1 MSGFF
6 DYLYTVFTRIWN
18 YITWVFDFLND
29 SIDFVSNSF
38 SWLSGMV
45 LNLPVAVQGVFLL
58 AIVLGVVCLILNR

>member
-1 MSGFF
+1 MSGFL

-29 SIDFVSNSF
+29 SIDFISTSF
-38 SWLSGMV
+38 SWLSDMV
-45 LNLPVAVQGVFLL
+45 LNLPAAVQGAFLL

>member
-29 SIDFVSNSF
+29 SIDFISTSF
-38 SWLSGMV
+38 SWLSDMV
-45 LNLPVAVQGVFLL
+45 LNLPAAVQGVFLL